1 MPGSMPKSAPTISG
15 SIKGKVIQ
23 NEMQNSNKVTK
34 PEIPQEYH
42 TMFIYS
48 KGTMS
53 SVHIWK
59 LKNEGKDHDK
69 TSPRKC

>member
-42 TMFIYS
+42 TLFIYS
-48 KGTMS
+48 
-53 SVHIWK
+53 ILPW
-59 LKNEGKDHDK
+59 
-69 TSPRKC
+69 